1 MRQLK
6 VEKIY
11 DKFKETTEILVGNQ
25 YFHFW
30 YYADPN
36 CEKLVFSN
44 SSDDFFRRT
53 LHHWGSYDSSIYLI
67 DDYYRYQSLSPLSQE
82 DLLRFCN
89 AKSVEVNLRYGT
101 DYERTLTAKSAVP
114 AAKLMYNTLYS
125 ANFFNEDDIQ
135 REWLDTGWK
144 VEKTKKQRVFL
155 QENGWPIF
163 WSILVLGSIAGLII
177 WMLKYV
183 HAI

>member
-6 VEKIY
+6 VEKTY
-11 DKFKETTEILVGNQ
+11 DKFSETTKILIGNDN
-25 YFHFW
+25 FHFY
-30 YYADPN
+30 YYASPTS
-36 CEKLVFSN
+36 EELVFSTEDKDR
-44 SSDDFFRRT
+44 S
-53 LHHWGSYDSSIYLI
+53 HWGFSRIIVLI
-67 DDYYRYQSLSPLSQE
+67 DDKYRYQEFSLLSKE

-144 VEKTKKQRVFL
+144 VEKTRKQRVFL